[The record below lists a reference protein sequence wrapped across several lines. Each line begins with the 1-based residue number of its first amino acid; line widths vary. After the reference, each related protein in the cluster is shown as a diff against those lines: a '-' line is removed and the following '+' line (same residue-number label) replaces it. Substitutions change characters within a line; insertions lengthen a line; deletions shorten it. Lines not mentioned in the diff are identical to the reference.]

1 MWVCTGIRL
10 DNYALL
16 TRQIQGKDIISS
28 AHGEISCKLMH
39 VNHILL
45 ILIAAQLLS
54 LSLLWHTAKVNIITM
69 EILIARE
76 KIDEITFAFASW
88 TTL

>member
-16 TRQIQGKDIISS
+16 TRQIQGKDISS
-28 AHGEISCKLMH
+28 THEKISCKLMH

-69 EILIARE
+69 EILIARG
-76 KIDEITFAFASW
+76 KIDEITFAFPSW